1 MPRTWGY
8 IFIAIAALIGVGSL
22 LLPVPENI
30 EVAQFEPVV
39 KGKGRP
45 APPPQPPR
53 TRQKPAAKPAPAKAA
68 TKAFPMQDTTKG
80 RQAVQP
86 KPRG

>member
-1 MPRTWGY
+1 VPRTWGY
-8 IFIAIAALIGVGSL
+8 IFIAIAALIGAGSL
-22 LLPVPENI
+22 LLPVPESI
-30 EVAQFEPVV
+30 EIEQVEPVV

-53 TRQKPAAKPAPAKAA
+53 ARQKPAAKPAPPKPA